1 MNLKYL
7 GFILFILPLTLSQGC
22 YLFCLF
28 KEDPFTEKLMDHL
41 IHENVLDEF
50 ETKGD

>member
-1 MNLKYL
+1 MNRKY
-7 GFILFILPLTLSQGC
+7 FVPILAIIPLTLCQGC

-41 IHENVLDEF
+41 IHEKVLDDPEG
-50 ETKGD
+50 KGS